1 MLRRALLALLLAGCS
16 AAPTNSPAEADAGA
30 DAATDVPPPSPRAPG
45 ARAPRTGDC
54 DPADPARCLLPWPSD
69 VFAER
74 DPSSATGLRLR
85 VSPERT
91 INRDRVEVLSRA
103 DGFPRAS
110 PILTSVPFAVSAQTL
125 GDGTRAAIRVVVAEP
140 GDAFGTTVPVRMHP
154 VTDDEAEVPG
164 TVLIAFP
171 RTPMRAASE
180 HVAALLDDVRSP
192 DGRAPEA
199 DDRTRVALGLRAPR
213 TADEHAWAAWNA
225 PVRSA
230 LTAAGID
237 LARVVRAW
245 TFTTRS
251 AEQPRAALRTI
262 RAAMIRAVDEGRAR
276 VTFTRVTP
284 RPIPAVAVTAEGF
297 LEGLPNPMAEGNVL
311 RRDASGAIAFGGN
324 DFRAPF
330 RVLIPRGEGAW
341 PVVLWGHGTGG
352 DVRDGSFDGLIAENG
367 AAKVNFEFE
376 GWTGER
382 VVDTFA
388 AFVRVLDG
396 VEQSTAMLARALG
409 GAAAITHA
417 LLGDG
422 NGRGT
427 VLADALAAPTL
438 LGMENPAAGRRPR
451 RDRVVYTGGSLGGT
465 MGAVITRSDPSVEGA
480 VLNVPGGAWTH
491 FTPFANLFGLLRPTL
506 RRYYGS
512 DADLWVFLAMSQ
524 ALWDEVDG
532 AAWAD
537 APDNRAPALLQQSIG
552 DPILPN
558 LGTEFL
564 AAAMG
569 ATQVGAVLVPIA
581 GARAASE
588 VVAGTAITQFR
599 VPSRYTE
606 AVSIHGFA
614 AGSSP
619 AGVAAQQQLADFV
632 RSVQAG
638 APRITVPPACAMNTP
653 AGSCDFSAR

>member
-1 MLRRALLALLLAGCS
+1 MLRRSVLALVLAGCG
-16 AAPTNSPAEADAGA
+16 ATPNTPSPDAGA
-30 DAATDVPPPSPRAPG
+30 DAVAADVPAPTPRAAG
-45 ARAPRTGDC
+45 ERAPRTANC
-54 DPADPARCLLPWPSD
+54 DDLDPARCLLPWPSD
-69 VFAER
+69 AFAER
-74 DPSSATGLRLR
+74 DPASATGLRVR
-85 VSPERT
+85 VAMGST
-91 INRDRVEVLSRA
+91 INREDLSVLGRA
-103 DGFPRAS
+103 DGFSRAS
-110 PILTSVPFAVSAQTL
+110 PVLTSVPFAVNAMTL
-125 GDGTRAAIRVVVAEP
+125 GDGARAALRLVVSEP
-140 GDAFGTTVPVRMHP
+140 GEAFGTLVPVRMHP
-154 VTDDEAEVPG
+154 VVDDEAEVPG

-180 HVAALLDDVRSP
+180 HVAVLMDDVRSP
-192 DGRAPEA
+192 EGRAAQA
-199 DDRTRVALGLRAPR
+199 DDRTRVALGLRAP
-213 TADEHAWAAWNA
+213 TSADERAWAAWNA

-230 LTAAGID
+230 LQAAGID
-237 LARVVRAW
+237 TAHVVRAW

-251 AEQPRAALRTI
+251 AEQPREALRAI

-276 VTFTRVTP
+276 VSVTRVTP
-284 RPIPAVAVTAEGF
+284 RPSPSVAVIAEGF
-297 LEGLPNPMAEGNVL
+297 LEGLPNPMAAGNVL
-311 RRDASGAIAFGGN
+311 RRGPNGAIAFGDN

-330 RVLIPRGEGAW
+330 RVLVPRGEGAW

-352 DVRDGSFDGLIAENG
+352 DVRDASFDGLISENG
-367 AAKVNFEFE
+367 SGKVNFEFE
-376 GWTGER
+376 GWTGDR
-382 VVDTFA
+382 VIDTFA
-388 AFVRVLDG
+388 AFARVLDG

-409 GAAAITHA
+409 GAAAVTHA
-417 LLGDG
+417 LLGGTD
-422 NGRGT
+422 GRGAI
-427 VLADALAAPTL
+427 LADVMSAPTL
-438 LGMENPAAGRRPR
+438 GAMPNPAAGRRPQR
-451 RDRVVYTGGSLGGT
+451 NRVVYTGGSLGGT
-465 MGAVITRSDPSVEGA
+465 MGAVIARSDTHVEGA

-537 APDNRAPALLQQSIG
+537 ARDNRAPALLQQSLG

-581 GARAASE
+581 GARAANE
-588 VVAGTAITQFR
+588 VLMGTGITQFR
-599 VPSRYTE
+599 VPSSYTD

-619 AGVAAQQQLADFV
+619 AGVAAQQQLADFA
-632 RSVQAG
+632 RSVQMG
-638 APRITVPPACAMNTP
+638 APRITIPAGCAMNTP
-653 AGSCDFSAR
+653 AGSCDFSGR